1 MNQLLS
7 VTYDILHCFGEGME
21 TRAVL
26 LGTSKAFEKVWH
38 KGLIYK
44 LCQYGF
50 TGNLLIL
57 ITDLL
62 SNRKQRLV
70 LNSQHSSWPDIKGGV
85 LKVPS

>member
-7 VTYDILHCFGEGME
+7 VTYDIIHCFGKGME
-21 TRAVL
+21 TRAIL
-26 LGTSKAFEKVWH
+26 LGISKTFEKVWH

-44 LCQYGF
+44 LYQYGF
-50 TGNLLIL
+50 TGNLLTL

-70 LNSQHSSWPDIKGGV
+70 LNSQHSYGQI
-85 LKVPS
+85 LKQVF